1 MNFKRLQVYTSTLV
15 AMLFLLACVDNAYDL
30 TDIDSTIGVKV
41 NELIVPLQLDEITLQ
56 SMLNLEDDSQIKE
69 INGEYAILEE
79 GSFESDPIDIPSFTI
94 PAPDID
100 PISETLDLNSYGFDS
115 STLSLSNKSP
125 LASIPDDFYLFD
137 ADIPETSTS
146 FIIEAQNIDPA
157 LVKIDEI
164 GANFEIELS
173 FSFSGL
179 NTILNSI
186 ELQDI
191 AIKLPKGLTANAS
204 DGGSYNPSTG
214 ILKYNNLVITD
225 SSLQKTLILS
235 VSKIDTDKAGL
246 VLNNGELFLETISSL
261 SGKIAIYG
269 RNLKKPVDMDKLLN
283 LKQITYLLEV
293 SFPDGDI
300 MVEDFTGDVRY
311 QFNGI
316 NASPVIIEDLP
327 DLLTQEGTDIRLANP
342 QIYIS
347 INNPLYNNYQLYAK
361 GGIELI
367 PTPKSDVTFKSSL
380 TFNKAINKFCLSPT
394 KPDEMYV
401 EGSTFVQF
409 SNLGNILSGEQ
420 LPSKIDVE
428 IINPEVPQQTVRN
441 FRLGQNFEAVQ
452 GSYIFYTPLA
462 LTHEAQ
468 IHYTDTLNGWSDEEL
483 DRFTVDRLDINAKV
497 ESNIP
502 FGFKVIAYPID
513 IDGNIITK
521 NGQPIEAILQT
532 VEANGDTNDMLPALA
547 NTNIL
552 IEIDGPLIDIDGILL
567 KAILSGAENN
577 NSLKPNQNIQFTDI
591 QLKVTGEYINEF

>member
-1 MNFKRLQVYTSTLV
+1 MKLKKLQVYTIALLV
-15 AMLFLLACVDNAYDL
+15 SLSLLACVDNAYDL
-30 TDIDSTIGVKV
+30 SDIDSTVGVSV
-41 NELIVPLQLDEITLQ
+41 NNLIVPLKLDAITLQ
-56 SMLNLEDDSQIKE
+56 NMLNLEDDSQIKI
-69 INGEYAILEE
+69 INGEYAFLEE
-79 GSFESDPIDIPSFTI
+79 GSFESDPIEIPSFTI
-94 PAPDID
+94 PAPEIT
-100 PISETLDLNSYGFDS
+100 PISETLDLISYDFES
-115 STLSLSNKSP
+115 FILSPSDKS
-125 LASIPDDFYLFD
+125 LFLSIPDDYYLFD
-137 ADIPETSTS
+137 TEIPETSTS
-146 FIIEAQNIDPA
+146 FIIEAQNIDSA

-164 GANFEIELS
+164 GANFKIGLS

-179 NTILNSI
+179 STILNSI
-186 ELQDI
+186 ELQNI
-191 AIKLPKGLTANAS
+191 VIELPKGLKATAS

-214 ILKYNNLVITD
+214 LLTYRNLLISD
-225 SSLQKTLILS
+225 KTLKKELTLS
-235 VSKIDTDKAGL
+235 VSKIDTEQAGL
-246 VLNNGELFLETISSL
+246 KLANGELLLETTCSL

-293 SFPDGDI
+293 NFPDGNI
-300 MVEDFTGDVRY
+300 EVIDFTGDVRY

-347 INNPLYNNYQLYAK
+347 MNNPLYNDYQLYAK
-361 GGIELI
+361 GGVELI
-367 PTPKSDVTFKSSL
+367 PTPKSNLTFESSL

-394 KPDEMYV
+394 QPDEVYV
-401 EGSTFVQF
+401 AGSTFVQF
-409 SNLGNILSGEQ
+409 NNLGNILSGDQ
-420 LPSKIDVE
+420 LPSKIDIK

-441 FRLGQNFEAVQ
+441 FRLGQNLGTVE
-452 GSYIFYTPLA
+452 GNYIFYTPLA

-483 DRFTVDRLDINAKV
+483 DRMTVERLDINAKV

-513 IDGNIITK
+513 KSGNKITK

-532 VEANGDTNDMLPALA
+532 VEANGETSDMLPALA